1 MQAGRFSMHH
11 HAHKSK
17 HILEVRLSR
26 IIGHTE
32 SIKRMIEENRDCSE
46 ILIQIAAVRSALN
59 NVGKI
64 LLNDHIDHCV
74 KDAYHTDDPDKE
86 ALFSLLKDAIEKFV
100 K

>member
-1 MQAGRFSMHH
+1 MHH
-11 HAHKSK
+11 HDHESK
-17 HILEVRLSR
+17 HILKVRLSR

-32 SIKRMIEENRDCSE
+32 SIQRMIEENRDCSE

-64 LLNDHIDHCV
+64 LLNDHIDHCI
-74 KDAYHTDDPDKE
+74 KDAYSSDDPEKD
-86 ALFSLLKDAIEKFV
+86 ALFSSLKDAIEKFV